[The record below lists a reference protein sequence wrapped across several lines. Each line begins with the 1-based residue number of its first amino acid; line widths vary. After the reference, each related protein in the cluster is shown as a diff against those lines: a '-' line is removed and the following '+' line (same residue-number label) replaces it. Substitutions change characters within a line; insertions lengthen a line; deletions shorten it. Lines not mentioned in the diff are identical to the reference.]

1 MVLRCSCADV
11 SKVVYQLR
19 LSGDKMTDAELEGL
33 GKIQRTGTAQT
44 LGGDIGDLAWA
55 QATAGRK
62 KAGLGLRP
70 ATEVAL
76 PAFIAS
82 RTASRCGAA
91 QLFKRLEEAGLAT
104 EEGLLEAYDQRT
116 ADAVQRL
123 EYSYQDQP
131 TLVQEFRITL
141 EKGSETSSQWWD
153 AALAGDAGAE
163 PQRERGGRP
172 GAGLLPS
179 PSDDEA
185 MSEDIGADSTGDLK
199 YTNGIQKQ
207 LAQAID
213 KVKLAALTMR
223 YEEEG
228 SEEDARRL
236 RDLGGEK
243 NQDFSWWERLNP
255 EVDRVL
261 KAEDWVL
268 AMRTML
274 GAPHLVADNV
284 CGCCGEQRLDSQ
296 CYHALCCAGSEKTI
310 GHNRVRDCVAEAFHM
325 ADPGTAIEVPGL
337 CPSVPKL
344 RPADVLSRAP
354 HPTLTIAVDV
364 GIRAPHAS
372 SAGDDAAESMRK
384 DKLDLKCT

>member
-1 MVLRCSCADV
+1 MEATRGAKSRGDKIKSIVRLFSQPGDADGIRGWDTAYIRDTCNIRWEGEASKYLGGVLGTQAQIGDNFTSATSKAGKLHDAIGEVDDPATQIVLRCSCADV

-33 GKIQRTGTAQT
+33 GKNQRTGTAQT

-76 PAFIAS
+76 STFIAS

-104 EEGLLEAYDQRT
+104 EEGLLEVYDQRT

-153 AALAGDAGAE
+153 AALASDAGAE

-185 MSEDIGADSTGDLK
+185 MSEDIGADSTRDLK
-199 YTNGIQKQ
+199 HANGIQKQ
-207 LAQAID
+207 LTRAID

-228 SEEDARRL
+228 SEEDVRRL
-236 RDLGGEK
+236 RDLGDEK
-243 NQDFSWWERLNP
+243 NPDFSWWGRLNP

-261 KAEDWVL
+261 
-268 AMRTML
+268 
-274 GAPHLVADNV
+274 
-284 CGCCGEQRLDSQ
+284 
-296 CYHALCCAGSEKTI
+296 
-310 GHNRVRDCVAEAFHM
+310 
-325 ADPGTAIEVPGL
+325 
-337 CPSVPKL
+337 
-344 RPADVLSRAP
+344 
-354 HPTLTIAVDV
+354 
-364 GIRAPHAS
+364 
-372 SAGDDAAESMRK
+372 
-384 DKLDLKCT
+384 